1 MKYTTTNKSIEKVDI
16 NYLLKG
22 EKARIFY
29 SDPPWSDGNL
39 KYWNTMRNKMSGTK
53 EEKVVTL
60 EEMTLAI
67 QNIIKNHVDGYV
79 ILETGK
85 AALEFQKELLSK
97 VVHNIKVYD
106 VFYKSG
112 SKWLP
117 NVVIVGVTNPSYN
130 FNVNLT
136 GIQCDGF
143 ILPDKVFS
151 EIAKE
156 NDLVIDPFMGLCNT
170 GKACMKHKLRFAGNE
185 FNKVRY
191 DKAINNINQSIK
203 KYART

>member
-1 MKYTTTNKSIEKVDI
+1 MKYITTNKSIEKVDI

-79 ILETGK
+79 IL
-85 AALEFQKELLSK
+85 
-97 VVHNIKVYD
+97 N
-106 VFYKSG
+106 
-112 SKWLP
+112 
-117 NVVIVGVTNPSYN
+117 
-130 FNVNLT
+130 
-136 GIQCDGF
+136 
-143 ILPDKVFS
+143 
-151 EIAKE
+151 
-156 NDLVIDPFMGLCNT
+156 
-170 GKACMKHKLRFAGNE
+170 
-185 FNKVRY
+185 
-191 DKAINNINQSIK
+191 
-203 KYART
+203 